1 MHRMRFLYV
10 VIAISIW
17 GCGGQ
22 ETAEQPAQ
30 ETSVEALD
38 PTGQQVTFWVPAY
51 ARTRDCLT
59 RVDRRA

>member
-22 ETAEQPAQ
+22 ETAEQSAQ

-38 PTGQQVTFWVPAY
+38 PTGQQVTFWY
-51 ARTRDCLT
+51 QHTRERDN
-59 RVDRRA
+59 